1 VASGAYVIFGGASPV
16 SGMPDR
22 VSDSDIVLKYISTEG
37 WEKIYGGKLEFIND
51 TDEMIR
57 RTLEHI
63 DKKRAALGLPVYD
76 PTRFGR
82 SGDTRMLE
90 FEKLPIA
97 ERRQKIYG
105 TAAD

>member
-1 VASGAYVIFGGASPV
+1 MV
-16 SGMPDR
+16 
-22 VSDSDIVLKYISTEG
+22 
-37 WEKIYGGKLEFIND
+37 
-51 TDEMIR
+51 R

-76 PTRFGR
+76 PARFGR